1 MVLRGV
7 GLAKPPI
14 LATRVAST
22 HELPPVHR
30 QDVRQQDV
38 GAPAVLGHAVT
49 AANFPNAF
57 PHDARRAQ
65 FAPLFVRNQGE
76 QFDSSFNL
84 KLINA

>member
-7 GLAKPPI
+7 GLAKPPT

-22 HELPPVHR
+22 HELPRVHR

-38 GAPAVLGHAVT
+38 GAPAVLGHTV
-49 AANFPNAF
+49 AAAHLTNAF
-57 PHDARRAQ
+57 PHDASRAL
-65 FAPLFVRNQGE
+65 FWPLFVRNQGE